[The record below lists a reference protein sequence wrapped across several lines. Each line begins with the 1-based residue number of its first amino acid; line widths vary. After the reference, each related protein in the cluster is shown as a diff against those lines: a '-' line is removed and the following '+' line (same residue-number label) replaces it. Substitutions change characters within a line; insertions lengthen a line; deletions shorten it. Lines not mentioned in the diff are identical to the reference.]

1 MEAARP
7 PHRNSNGGSPFEGCP
22 FEDFPFEDFP
32 FEDFPFEDFP
42 FEDFRFEDFRFEDL
56 ASTQRRLAVNRVHRG
71 AAGAQDYQPMM

>member
-7 PHRNSNGGSPFEGCP
+7 PHRNSNGGSPFEGC
-22 FEDFPFEDFP
+22 
-32 FEDFPFEDFP
+32 PFEDFP

>member
-7 PHRNSNGGSPFEGCP
+7 PHRNSNGGSPFEGC
-22 FEDFPFEDFP
+22 P

-71 AAGAQDYQPMM
+71 AAGAQDYQPIM

>member
-22 FEDFPFEDFP
+22 FEDFPFEDFR
-32 FEDFPFEDFP
+32 

>member
-7 PHRNSNGGSPFEGCP
+7 PHRNSNGGSPFEGC
-22 FEDFPFEDFP
+22 P

>member
-7 PHRNSNGGSPFEGCP
+7 PHRNSNGGSPFE
-22 FEDFPFEDFP
+22 DFPFEDFP
-32 FEDFPFEDFP
+32 FEDFR